1 MKLKKS
7 EKEPIVI
14 SLGGS
19 ILIKDT
25 TMPAREDII
34 YISSVANMLAEL
46 SGKYKLFIVT
56 GGGKIARLYI
66 NLGRSFGL
74 NETFLDEL
82 GIDATRLNARL
93 MVGIFESLN
102 VNVYPRVITDYN
114 DAAHLGNS
122 YNIVL
127 LGGTHPGHTTDA
139 VSVMLAHRVNAV
151 RIVNATAVDGI
162 YTTDPNKDKNAK
174 RIDKMTI
181 SELLNLIKDYEQKA
195 GPNIIF
201 DGLATKLLN
210 RRPVPLYVI
219 NGRDIRQFR
228 NAIEGKNV
236 NGSIVVGSRQ

>member
-25 TMPAREDII
+25 TMPAKEDII
-34 YISSVANMLAEL
+34 YISSVANMFAEF
-46 SGKYKLFIVT
+46 SRRYKLFIVT

-66 NLGRSFGL
+66 NLGRSFGV

-82 GIDATRLNARL
+82 GIDATRINARL
-93 MVGIFESLN
+93 MIGILESLN
-102 VNVYPRVITDYN
+102 ANVYPGLIRDYN
-114 DAAHLGNS
+114 EAAHLRNS
-122 YNIVL
+122 YDIIL
-127 LGGTHPGHTTDA
+127 LGGTQPGHTTDA

-174 RIDKMTI
+174 RIDKMTF

-201 DGLATKLLN
+201 DALATKLLN
-210 RRPVPLYVI
+210 RKPVPLYVI
-219 NGRDIRQFR
+219 NGRDIRQFK
-228 NAIEGKNV
+228 NAIEGKSV
-236 NGSIVVGSRQ
+236 NGTIVIKD